1 VKEKIRSG
9 ADFVMQRTCKVND
22 RAARKHPKH
31 VPDAEICIKVNILDS
46 DFIEQHKKE
55 EAKA

>member
-1 VKEKIRSG
+1 
-9 ADFVMQRTCKVND
+9 MQRTCKVND